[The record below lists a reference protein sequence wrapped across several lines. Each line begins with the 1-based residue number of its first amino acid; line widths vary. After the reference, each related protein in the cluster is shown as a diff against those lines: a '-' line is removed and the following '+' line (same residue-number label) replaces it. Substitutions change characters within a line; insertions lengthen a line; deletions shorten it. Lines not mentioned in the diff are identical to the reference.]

1 MLLLVCAAA
10 RAATPDPAGVAEVA
24 AVAELPI
31 EVVQE
36 HLAALEKDETVLERL
51 AKPWE
56 AKPWHEYR
64 DLFLT
69 EERIAKGRAFWQAH
83 AATFERAEATY
94 GVPAEIVLAFLG
106 VETRF
111 GEVMGDDAVATA
123 LYTLGFHHE
132 RRGRFF
138 RTELGHYLRLA
149 TDQGWS
155 VTQAKGSYAGAMG
168 MGQFMPSS
176 YRTYGVDFDDDGA
189 IDLFGSPA
197 DAIGSI
203 AFYIAKHGWLKDEP
217 ILVEAT
223 VQGDPSALIKR
234 GLSLNRTVDGLRAA
248 GVTVPDAID
257 GKARARL
264 FHFDGDDGPE
274 YRVGLRNFYVI
285 TRYNH
290 SALYARAVTELAAAF
305 PQPAEGSDPSGL

>member
-1 MLLLVCAAA
+1 MFLLACAAA
-10 RAATPDPAGVAEVA
+10 IAAPDAASHAPAHVAEVA
-24 AVAELPI
+24 KAAELPV
-31 EVVQE
+31 EVVEQ
-36 HLAALEKDETVLERL
+36 HLATLSRDETVLERL

-69 EERIAKGRAFWQAH
+69 EERIAKGKAFREAH
-83 AATFERAEATY
+83 AEIFERAEATY
-94 GVPAEIVLAFLG
+94 GVPASIVMAFLG

-111 GEVMGDDAVATA
+111 GEVMGDDSVATA

-138 RTELGHYLRLA
+138 RKELGLFLRLA

-155 VTQAKGSYAGAMG
+155 ITEPKGSYAGAMG

-176 YRTYGVDFDDDGA
+176 YRAYGVDFDEDGA
-189 IDLFGSPA
+189 IDLFRSPA

-203 AFYIAKHGWLKDEP
+203 AYYIAKHGWLKGEP

-223 VQGDPSALIKR
+223 VDGDPSALLKG
-234 GLSLNRTVDGLRAA
+234 GLKLSRTVDELSAA
-248 GVTVPDAID
+248 GVTVPATID
-257 GKARARL
+257 GGARARL
-264 FHFDGDDGPE
+264 FRFEGDDGPE

-285 TRYNH
+285 TRYNR

-305 PQPAEGSDPSGL
+305 E